1 MTIAAS
7 LQKAHAPFVSCE
19 FFPPADEAA
28 MDDFYAAVDRLTQLS
43 PLFASVT
50 YGAGGSKQDRT
61 LGVARELSA
70 LGFAVMSHLTCVGAK
85 PAGLVQYMQNLRDAG
100 VSNILALRGDPPKD
114 KPFQW
119 TGPFRHAEDLVRY
132 IARQQP
138 GVSIGVAGYPCPH
151 PESPTFAED
160 RLYTLRKLEAGAD
173 FVVTQLFFDVRDYF
187 ELVDWLR
194 EHGCTKPVIPGV
206 LPIQSFKSLRRV
218 LSMCGASIPAKLYL
232 ELEEADRKGGAEAV
246 RKVGIDFA
254 VDQITRLIM
263 GGAPGIHLYTLN
275 KADLCL
281 QIAREA
287 GIG

>member
-1 MTIAAS
+1 M
-7 LQKAHAPFVSCE
+7 
-19 FFPPADEAA
+19 
-28 MDDFYAAVDRLTQLS
+28 
-43 PLFASVT
+43 
-50 YGAGGSKQDRT
+50 
-61 LGVARELSA
+61 
-70 LGFAVMSHLTCVGAK
+70 
-85 PAGLVQYMQNLRDAG
+85 
-100 VSNILALRGDPPKD
+100 
-114 KPFQW
+114 
-119 TGPFRHAEDLVRY
+119 
-132 IARQQP
+132 
-138 GVSIGVAGYPCPH
+138 
-151 PESPTFAED
+151 
-160 RLYTLRKLEAGAD
+160 
-173 FVVTQLFFDVRDYF
+173 VTQLFFDVRDYF

-275 KADLCL
+275 KAELCL